1 MRHKVQFKDGKITFY
16 QPKRFQQEVES
27 REGQDGFLDLS
38 EYSPSA
44 STDQFGF
51 YFATLRWYI
60 DNSEYYGGNEVDDL
74 DKYLTHKYLTIKRV
88 VYFDGVAEE
97 VVFTESKTTIG
108 KKRMAEFITKVLAEL
123 AQESGL
129 TSPSGEEIML
139 GKYKSVK
146 SKLTL

>member
-16 QPKRFQQEVES
+16 QPKRFQQDVES

-38 EYSPSA
+38 EYSPAA
-44 STDQFGF
+44 STDQYGF
-51 YFATLRWYI
+51 YFATLQWYI
-60 DNSEYYGGNEVDDL
+60 DNSEYYGGNEKDDL
-74 DKYLTHKYLTIKRV
+74 DWYLCEKYLTLKRV

-97 VVFTESKTTIG
+97 VTSVEKETAIG
-108 KKRMAEFITKVLAEL
+108 KKRMAEFTTKVLAEL
-123 AQESGL
+123 AEESGL
-129 TSPSGEEIML
+129 VSPSGEEIMI